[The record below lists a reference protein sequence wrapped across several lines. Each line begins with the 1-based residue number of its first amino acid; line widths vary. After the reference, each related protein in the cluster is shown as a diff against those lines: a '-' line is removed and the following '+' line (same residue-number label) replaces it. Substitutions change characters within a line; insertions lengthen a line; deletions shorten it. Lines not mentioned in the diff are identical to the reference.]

1 MKMALTLEAQQ
12 RLENV
17 NLTTL
22 FEQKRAQW
30 ERLAKQAFQFIAKGF
45 PEGVVVHPDDVA
57 KALVPLLEVNKDLSD
72 YLAAN
77 KLKQKYWVRDFCDL
91 VLDRSWQKLPS

>member
-1 MKMALTLEAQQ
+1 MAITLEVQQ

-17 NLTTL
+17 SLAT
-22 FEQKRAQW
+22 FFHEHKGQW
-30 ERLAKQAFQFIAKGF
+30 ERLARQAYQFILKGF

-57 KALVPLLEVNKDLSD
+57 KALVPLLEVSKPLSD

-91 VLDRSWQKLPS
+91 ILDRCWTKLTTT